1 MFFPLTV
8 VYLLRIMYL
17 CLPRYLISGNVF
29 FCSLVKIDS
38 FGQMSLLRS
47 NKALLLC
54 SKLLKVCSVIVHP
67 SYIPVARTSGTQYS
81 PKTAKAIKVTYITTI
96 AVSFLVIVQFLLV
109 LQTTQMRI
117 HMFFFIVL

>member
-1 MFFPLTV
+1 MFPLTV
-8 VYLLRIMYL
+8 VYLLSIYL
-17 CLPRYLISGNVF
+17 CMKRYLISGSVF
-29 FCSLVKIDS
+29 FCSLVKIVS

-47 NKALLLC
+47 NKALLFFNR
-54 SKLLKVCSVIVHP
+54 LLKVCSVIVHP

-96 AVSFLVIVQFLLV
+96 AVSFLVIVQFPLV

>member
-1 MFFPLTV
+1 MFPLTV
-8 VYLLRIMYL
+8 VYLLRIYLMYDT
-17 CLPRYLISGNVF
+17 LPDLRQRV
-29 FCSLVKIDS
+29 FCSLVKIVS

-47 NKALLLC
+47 NKALLFFN
-54 SKLLKVCSVIVHP
+54 KLLKVCSVIAHP

-81 PKTAKAIKVTYITTI
+81 PKTAKVIKVTYSTTTT
-96 AVSFLVIVQFLLV
+96 VSFLVIVQFLLI